1 MIRRPIPTSLNLNG
15 EQENAYKK
23 WRWCLWIISHPFS
36 LSSFLLFIFLQ
47 SLSLS
52 LKNHIFNFPS
62 LLRLGSWNSKIGSS
76 APSRTR
82 TLDCRLFSLSLG
94 FSVSIFIQFVQS
106 NVDVSV
112 LGVYVLS
119 QQWHGLDRHWKR
131 RGKKQG
137 SNTVIQQSLAKIKKR

>member
-1 MIRRPIPTSLNLNG
+1 MTLRPLN
-15 EQENAYKK
+15 
-23 WRWCLWIISHPFS
+23 H
-36 LSSFLLFIFLQ
+36 LSSFFPIIISVIYFFTI

-82 TLDCRLFSLSLG
+82 TLGCRLFLLSLG

-137 SNTVIQQSLAKIKKR
+137 SNTVIQQSLAKIKKGNPR